1 VEWITALQGRVV
13 GLDTTPLI
21 YFIEENPTY
30 LDRLC
35 PFFEAVDRGEFSV
48 VTSVVTLL
56 EVLVHPFRR
65 GDPTLA
71 QQYRDILL
79 NARGL
84 TTVLLSRDIAE
95 EAAQIRATH
104 NIRTPDAIQ
113 IATAIHEG
121 ASFFLTN
128 DVRLHSL
135 PGLKVLILGQLEARP
150 HVSG

>member
-1 VEWITALQGRVV
+1 MDWISALRGSKVGVDTA
-13 GLDTTPLI
+13 PLI
-21 YFIEENPTY
+21 YFIEENPAY
-30 LDRLC
+30 LREIG

-65 GDPTLA
+65 GDTQLA

-79 NARGL
+79 NTDGL
-84 TTVLLSRDIAE
+84 TTVSVSQIIAE
-95 EAAQIRATH
+95 EAARLRAVH

-113 IATAIHEG
+113 MATALGEG

-128 DVRLHSL
+128 DVRLPSL
-135 PGLKVLILGQLEARP
+135 PGLKVLALDELQANRQ
-150 HVSG
+150 VTS